1 MNSEHSED
9 SPKITDEP
17 MPEVSL
23 TSKRVREPEETGK
36 EITEIKKKKQETD
49 IEFESCREHLRV
61 IIDELESSNFEN
73 IREVLGM
80 EPTIHV
86 VDAIGTMIAMAGSTR
101 GVDAMPSNCRK
112 FYKERRNVIK
122 NNVCPKDLHEEMKKE
137 NFYPKFLSKVSL
149 FRSSSEQ
156 QPP

>member
-1 MNSEHSED
+1 
-9 SPKITDEP
+9 

-36 EITEIKKKKQETD
+36 ETTEKKKKKQENNNKDD

-80 EPTIHV
+80 EPSMHV
-86 VDAIGTMIAMAGSTR
+86 VRAIGTMIAVAGSTR
-101 GVDAMPSNCRK
+101 GDGGCHA
-112 FYKERRNVIK
+112 E
-122 NNVCPKDLHEEMKKE
+122 
-137 NFYPKFLSKVSL
+137 
-149 FRSSSEQ
+149 
-156 QPP
+156 

>member
-1 MNSEHSED
+1 
-9 SPKITDEP
+9 

-36 EITEIKKKKQETD
+36 ETTEKKKKKQENNNKDD

-73 IREVLGM
+73 IREVLEM
-80 EPTIHV
+80 EPSVHV
-86 VDAIGTMIAMAGSTR
+86 VDAIGTMIAMADSTR
-101 GVDAMPSNCRK
+101 GENAMPSNCRK
-112 FYKERRNVIK
+112 FYKEQRNVI
-122 NNVCPKDLHEEMKKE
+122 NHNVCPKDLHEEMKRE

-149 FRSSSEQ
+149 FRSPSEQ